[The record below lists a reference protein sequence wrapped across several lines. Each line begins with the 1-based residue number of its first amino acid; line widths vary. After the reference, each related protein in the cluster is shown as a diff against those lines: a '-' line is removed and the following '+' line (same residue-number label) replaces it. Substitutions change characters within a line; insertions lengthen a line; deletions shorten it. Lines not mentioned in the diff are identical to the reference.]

1 MIHKQNRNIAGAL
14 KVTLAEL
21 SFIIATVAF
30 VVDALPMV
38 GIVSPVKLQ
47 STGLALVA
55 FGLALG
61 VGLAERLG
69 VAGAII

>member
-1 MIHKQNRNIAGAL
+1 M
-14 KVTLAEL
+14 TLIEL
-21 SFIIATVAF
+21 CFIIATVAF
-30 VVDALPMV
+30 VVDALPMI

-61 VGLAERLG
+61 AGLAGRLG
-69 VAGAII
+69 VEGNII

>member
-1 MIHKQNRNIAGAL
+1 M
-14 KVTLAEL
+14 TLAEL
-21 SFIIATVAF
+21 SFIIAVIVLA
-30 VVDALPMV
+30 VDALPMI

-61 VGLAERLG
+61 AGLAGRLG
-69 VAGAII
+69 VDGAII

>member
-1 MIHKQNRNIAGAL
+1 M
-14 KVTLAEL
+14 TLAEL
-21 SFIIATVAF
+21 CFIVATIVLA
-30 VVDALPMV
+30 VDALPMI

-61 VGLAERLG
+61 AGLAGRLG
-69 VAGAII
+69 VEGAIV